1 MVSNCRPVSG
11 LPICSKISEKLVFNE
26 LFAFWMLYDRQ
37 RTIKSLSLVCPT
49 VCLPLHMPVSH

>member
-1 MVSNCRPVSG
+1 MVSNCRPVSC

-37 RTIKSLSLVCPT
+37 RPIKSLSLVWPT
-49 VCLPLHMPVSH
+49 VCLPVHLPGSH